1 MIIPHLIT
9 LRHEINTESS
19 YYMIKIQTVSFS
31 KDVTFTSKEDEAA
44 IQLKENLQEELV
56 SYPDARGTI
65 YIMTSIRIFGQKR
78 NDIDMLVMGFID
90 NLTLKNVNT
99 KNYDIVK
106 ELDIRSFICN
116 IELKSHSASSVKRE
130 GTDYI
135 VSYSGVP
142 HNASQQCNEAKFS
155 LFNHLND
162 QLYIKPFI
170 CDVLWF
176 NGLSKTDLSY
186 MRGSVI
192 DNALHRGFKFRDL
205 VNVILQQANVMKFDS
220 NRFCLDS
227 FSDGEGEYKSI
238 VELFT
243 EERKPQGLTKQKFE
257 LLSQKNTDVEKLLTD
272 AGNKLTIVTGR
283 AGTGK
288 TVQLLQLAFLL
299 ANEDY
304 ANRCLI
310 LTYNNAL
317 VSDIKRL
324 IDYTPMPSKVDG
336 RTVSIKTI
344 HSFFTTLMNEVGIS
358 TKKLNPTNKT
368 YDADY
373 NEALKLLYD
382 FIEKECK
389 KEDIDA
395 LKEMA
400 ESTVDWDYVLID
412 EAQDFTDLEK
422 KILFKVYG
430 ANRLVVADGVDQFMR
445 VGNRQIWERG
455 VEKSLVRKPKTMELE
470 RRQKAN
476 LVSFVNAFARL
487 ANLDWKVKPNDE
499 LPGGE
504 IKIYSHYT
512 DAIHKNLC
520 KSCKDNECEN
530 YDILILE
537 PPCMIEKDANGAY
550 FKLSNIYKR
559 VGIKLYDGTNYNNRT
574 TYPTKDECRLYQYH
588 SCRGLE
594 GWCVVCDGL
603 DLMYQY
609 LIDNW
614 TPTGNELG
622 FDQEKMKERYAMLWM
637 MMPLT
642 RPIDT
647 LVVTLKDPDSK
658 IGKMLKQLAEM
669 HKDYVEWYIK

>member
-1 MIIPHLIT
+1 MRT
-9 LRHEINTESS
+9 FIN
-19 YYMIKIQTVSFS
+19 
-31 KDVTFTSKEDEAA
+31 
-44 IQLKENLQEELV
+44 QL
-56 SYPDARGTI
+56 
-65 YIMTSIRIFGQKR
+65 
-78 NDIDMLVMGFID
+78 
-90 NLTLKNVNT
+90 
-99 KNYDIVK
+99 
-106 ELDIRSFICN
+106 
-116 IELKSHSASSVKRE
+116 H
-130 GTDYI
+130 
-135 VSYSGVP
+135 
-142 HNASQQCNEAKFS
+142 
-155 LFNHLND
+155 
-162 QLYIKPFI
+162 IKPFI
-170 CDVLWF
+170 CDILWL

-205 VNVILQQANVMKFDS
+205 VNVILQQANVMKIDS
-220 NRFCLDS
+220 NHFCLDG
-227 FSDGEGEYKSI
+227 FSDGECEYKSI
-238 VELFT
+238 VDLFT

-304 ANRCLI
+304 DNRCLI

-344 HSFFTTLMNEVGIS
+344 HSFFITLMKEVGVDVK
-358 TKKLNPTNKT
+358 TLNPLKKT
-368 YDADY
+368 FDTEY
-373 NEALKLLYD
+373 NQALRQLYEFIVETCQREDVEALKD
-382 FIEKECK
+382 
-389 KEDIDA
+389 
-395 LKEMA
+395 MA
-400 ESTVDWDYVLID
+400 ENSIDWDYILID
-412 EAQDFTDLEK
+412 EAQDFSDIEK

-430 ANRLVVADGVDQFMR
+430 ANRLIVADGVDQFMR

-504 IKIYSHYT
+504 IKIYSNFKKKT
-512 DAIHKNLC
+512 FKELKANCEKN
-520 KSCKDNECEN
+520 KCEN

-537 PPCMIEKDANGAY
+537 PPTQVIRDNKGKQFAKAEAY
-550 FKLSNIYKR
+550 NKA
-559 VGIKLYDGTNYNNRT
+559 GIPVYDGINDNNRT
-574 TYPTKDECRLYQYH
+574 VYPTKDECRVYQYD

-594 GWCVVCDGL
+594 GWCVVCADFDELIQYKL
-603 DLMYQY
+603 DTYKA
-609 LIDNW
+609 
-614 TPTGNELG
+614 NEDELC
-622 FDQEKMKERYAMLWM
+622 FDPEVAKKRSVLLWAL
-637 MMPLT
+637 MPLT

-647 LVVTLKDPDSK
+647 LVITLNNANSE
-658 IGKMLKQLAEM
+658 IGKMLKQLA
-669 HKDYVEWYIK
+669 DIYPDFIEWNID

>member
-1 MIIPHLIT
+1 
-9 LRHEINTESS
+9 
-19 YYMIKIQTVSFS
+19 MIKVQVKSFA
-31 KDVTFTSKEDEAA
+31 KDTTAISKEDDAA
-44 IQLKENLQEELV
+44 NLLKNNLQEELA
-56 SYPDARGTI
+56 SYPEAKGII

-99 KNYDIVK
+99 KNYDVVK

-116 IELKSHSASSVKRE
+116 IELKSHSASSITRE

-135 VSYSGVP
+135 VSYYGIP

-155 LFNHLND
+155 LVNHLYN
-162 QLYIKPFI
+162 QLCIKTFI
-170 CDVLWF
+170 CDILWL
-176 NGLSKTDLSY
+176 NGLSKTDLSD

-192 DNALHRGFKFRDL
+192 DNALHRGFKFRDM
-205 VNVILQQANVMKFDS
+205 VNVILQQADVMKIDS
-220 NRFCLDS
+220 NHFCLDS
-227 FSDGEGEYKSI
+227 FSEGKYKSI
-238 VELFT
+238 VDLFT
-243 EERKPQGLTKQKFE
+243 AERKPQGLTKQKFE

-272 AGNKLTIVTGR
+272 VGNKLTIVTGR

-304 ANRCLI
+304 DNRCLI

-344 HSFFTTLMNEVGIS
+344 HSFFISLMKEVGVDVK
-358 TKKLNPTNKT
+358 TLNPLKKT
-368 YDADY
+368 FDTEY
-373 NEALKLLYD
+373 NQALSQLYEFVVVTCQKEDVEALKD
-382 FIEKECK
+382 
-389 KEDIDA
+389 
-395 LKEMA
+395 MA
-400 ESTVDWDYVLID
+400 ENSIDWDYILID
-412 EAQDFTDLEK
+412 EAQDFSDIEK
-422 KILFKVYG
+422 QILFKVYG

-445 VGNRQIWERG
+445 VGNHQIWERG

-487 ANLDWKVKPNDE
+487 ANLGWKVKPNDE

-504 IKIYSHYT
+504 IKIYSNFKKKT
-512 DAIHKNLC
+512 FKELKANCEKN
-520 KSCKDNECEN
+520 KCEN

-537 PPCMIEKDANGAY
+537 PPTQVIRDNNGKRFAKAEAY
-550 FKLSNIYKR
+550 NKA
-559 VGIKLYDGTNYNNRT
+559 GIPIYDGINDNNRT
-574 TYPTKDECRLYQYH
+574 VYPTKDECRVYQYD

-594 GWCVVCDGL
+594 GWCVVCADFDELIQYKL
-603 DLMYQY
+603 DTYKA
-609 LIDNW
+609 
-614 TPTGNELG
+614 NEDELC
-622 FDQEKMKERYAMLWM
+622 FDPEVAKKRSVLLWAL
-637 MMPLT
+637 MPLT

-647 LVVTLKDPDSK
+647 LVITLNNANSE
-658 IGKMLKQLAEM
+658 IGQMLKQLA
-669 HKDYVEWYIK
+669 DIYPDFIEWNID

>member
-1 MIIPHLIT
+1 
-9 LRHEINTESS
+9 
-19 YYMIKIQTVSFS
+19 MIKVQVKSFAKDTTVI
-31 KDVTFTSKEDEAA
+31 SKEDEAA
-44 IQLKENLQEELV
+44 NQLKDNLQEELA
-56 SYPDARGTI
+56 SYPGAKGII

-99 KNYDIVK
+99 KNYDVVD

-116 IELKSHSASSVKRE
+116 IELKSHSASSIKRE

-135 VSYSGVP
+135 VSYFGIP

-155 LFNHLND
+155 LFNHLNN

-170 CDVLWF
+170 CDILWL

-205 VNVILQQANVMKFDS
+205 VNVILQQANVMKIDS
-220 NRFCLDS
+220 NHFCLDG
-227 FSDGEGEYKSI
+227 FSDGEREYKSI
-238 VELFT
+238 VDLFT

-299 ANEDY
+299 ANEVYD
-304 ANRCLI
+304 NRCLI

-344 HSFFTTLMNEVGIS
+344 HSFFITLMKEVGVDVK
-358 TKKLNPTNKT
+358 TLNPLKKT
-368 YDADY
+368 FDTEY
-373 NEALKLLYD
+373 NQALRQLYEFMVETCQREDVEALKD
-382 FIEKECK
+382 
-389 KEDIDA
+389 
-395 LKEMA
+395 MA
-400 ESTVDWDYVLID
+400 ENSIDWDYILID
-412 EAQDFTDLEK
+412 EAQDFSDIEK

-445 VGNRQIWERG
+445 FGNRQIWERG

-487 ANLDWKVKPNDE
+487 ANLDWKVKPNNE

-504 IKIYSHYT
+504 IKIYSNFKKKT
-512 DAIHKNLC
+512 FKELKANCEKN
-520 KSCKDNECEN
+520 KCEN

-537 PPCMIEKDANGAY
+537 PPTQVIRDNKGKRFAKAEAY
-550 FKLSNIYKR
+550 YKA
-559 VGIKLYDGTNYNNRT
+559 GIPVYDGINDNNRT
-574 TYPTKDECRLYQYH
+574 VYPTKDECRVYQYD

-594 GWCVVCDGL
+594 GWCVVCADFDELIQYKL
-603 DLMYQY
+603 DTYKA
-609 LIDNW
+609 
-614 TPTGNELG
+614 NEDELC
-622 FDQEKMKERYAMLWM
+622 FDPEVAKKRSVLLWAL
-637 MMPLT
+637 MPLT

-647 LVVTLKDPDSK
+647 LVITLNNANSE
-658 IGKMLKQLAEM
+658 IGKMLKQLA
-669 HKDYVEWYIK
+669 DIYPDFIEWNID

>member
-1 MIIPHLIT
+1 
-9 LRHEINTESS
+9 
-19 YYMIKIQTVSFS
+19 MIKVQVKSFAKDTTVI
-31 KDVTFTSKEDEAA
+31 SKEDEAA
-44 IQLKENLQEELV
+44 NQLKDNLQEELA
-56 SYPDARGTI
+56 SYPEAKGII

-99 KNYDIVK
+99 KNYDVVK

-116 IELKSHSASSVKRE
+116 IELKSHSASSIKRE

-135 VSYSGVP
+135 VSYFGIP

-155 LFNHLND
+155 LFNHLNN
-162 QLYIKPFI
+162 QLHIKPFI
-170 CDVLWF
+170 CDILWL

-205 VNVILQQANVMKFDS
+205 VNVILQQANVMKIDS
-220 NRFCLDS
+220 NHFCLDG
-227 FSDGEGEYKSI
+227 FSDGECEYKSI
-238 VELFT
+238 VDLFT

-304 ANRCLI
+304 DNRCLI

-344 HSFFTTLMNEVGIS
+344 HSFFITLMKEVGVDVK
-358 TKKLNPTNKT
+358 TLNPLKKT
-368 YDADY
+368 FDTEY
-373 NEALKLLYD
+373 NQALRQLYEFIVETCQREDVEALKD
-382 FIEKECK
+382 
-389 KEDIDA
+389 
-395 LKEMA
+395 MA
-400 ESTVDWDYVLID
+400 ENSIDWDYILID
-412 EAQDFTDLEK
+412 EAQDFSDIEK

-430 ANRLVVADGVDQFMR
+430 ANRLIVADGVDQFMR

-504 IKIYSHYT
+504 IKIYSNFKKKT
-512 DAIHKNLC
+512 FKELKANCEKN
-520 KSCKDNECEN
+520 KCEN

-537 PPCMIEKDANGAY
+537 PPTQVIRDNKGKQFAKAEAY
-550 FKLSNIYKR
+550 NKA
-559 VGIKLYDGTNYNNRT
+559 GIPVYDGINDNNRT
-574 TYPTKDECRLYQYH
+574 VYPTKDECRVYQYD

-594 GWCVVCDGL
+594 GWCVVCADFDELIQYKL
-603 DLMYQY
+603 DTYKANEDELSRSGKEKKRALMGAYA
-609 LIDNW
+609 INS
-614 TPTGNELG
+614 TNRHTGNNIE
-622 FDQEKMKERYAMLWM
+622 
-637 MMPLT
+637 
-642 RPIDT
+642 
-647 LVVTLKDPDSK
+647 
-658 IGKMLKQLAEM
+658 
-669 HKDYVEWYIK
+669 